1 MFALACTRLADLVLP
16 GILLPSR
23 NTGYSCTPL
32 PHSAWASNPY
42 RCTAN
47 ALPAES
53 FFSLALER
61 LKREG
66 RRNPRGVGPET
77 AEGHSRDRDSLC
89 CPSPAQAF
97 VGEEPVLLGVLGR
110 QFLLM

>member
-1 MFALACTRLADLVLP
+1 MFALACTRLAGLVLP

-23 NTGYSCTPL
+23 NTGYRCTPL

-66 RRNPRGVGPET
+66 RRNPQR
-77 AEGHSRDRDSLC
+77 SRASVALLLC